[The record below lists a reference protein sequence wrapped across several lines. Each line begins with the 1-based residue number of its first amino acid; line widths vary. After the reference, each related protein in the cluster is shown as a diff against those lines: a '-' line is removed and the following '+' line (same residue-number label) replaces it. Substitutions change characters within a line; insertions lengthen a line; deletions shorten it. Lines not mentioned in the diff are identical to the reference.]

1 MKIPLYFLDGKE
13 KGSVDLPE
21 QFTLEQP
28 RLSLIQAVLRVFLLR
43 QRQPYGSDP
52 RAGLRHSAELSRR
65 RRQYRGSYGI
75 GISRVPRKI
84 LSRSGTRFNW
94 VGAFMPGTVGGRRAH
109 PPKAEKILIEKVN
122 IKERRR
128 AIRSA
133 LAATIHTPLVAARG
147 HLLSPHYPFILA
159 EEFESVK
166 KTKELQLA
174 LEKLALHDELARIKK
189 KTVRAG
195 RGTMRNRKYRR
206 KVGPLIVV
214 AHTCPLIKSSQN
226 LNIDVV
232 DVRSLNARH
241 LAPGAVAGRLTL
253 FTESAIDALKEEKL
267 FA

>member
-1 MKIPLYFLDGKE
+1 MKLPILDSNGVQKGEKE
-13 KGSVDLPE
+13 LPSQFNEQIRHDLI
-21 QFTLEQP
+21 
-28 RLSLIQAVLRVFLLR
+28 RRAVLALFSTART
-43 QRQPYGSDP
+43 PYGADL
-52 RAGLRHSAELSRR
+52 RAGKRSSPDLSKRR
-65 RRQYRGSYGI
+65 RHYRGSYGF

-232 DVRSLNARH
+232 DVR
-241 LAPGAVAGRLTL
+241 
-253 FTESAIDALKEEKL
+253 
-267 FA
+267 